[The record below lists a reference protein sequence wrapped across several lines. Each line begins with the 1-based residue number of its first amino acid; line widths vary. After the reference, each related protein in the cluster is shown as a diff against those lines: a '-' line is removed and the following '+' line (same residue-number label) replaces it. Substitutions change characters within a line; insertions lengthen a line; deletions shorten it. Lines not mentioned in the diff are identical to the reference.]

1 MAKSIYGYVDV
12 FSPEHIYMS
21 PRDRTAFK
29 FLIEN
34 KDYDTCKAGREYYS
48 IKRMT
53 KAELIKGFTDRM
65 NEFKSHHVISK
76 MANFVCRFNVSQY
89 EEKIV
94 ILKESPHNDF
104 VYFEGKV
111 FFKAN

>member
-21 PRDRTAFK
+21 PRDRAAFR

-34 KDYDTCKAGREYYS
+34 ENYDTCKAGRKYYS

-53 KAELIKGFTDRM
+53 KTELIKEYSDRM
-65 NEFKSHHVISK
+65 NELKSYHATSK
-76 MANFVCRFNVSQY
+76 MAGLVCAVNASMY
-89 EEKIV
+89 AKEIG
-94 ILKESPHNDF
+94 ILKESHHNDF

-111 FFKAN
+111 LFKAN

>member
-21 PRDRTAFK
+21 PRDRAAFK

-34 KDYDTCKAGREYYS
+34 ENYDTCKAGREYYS

-53 KAELIKGFTDRM
+53 KTELIKEYSDRM
-65 NEFKSHHVISK
+65 NELKSYHTTSK

-89 EEKIV
+89 EECIG

-104 VYFEGKV
+104 VCFESHV
-111 FFKAN
+111 LFKAN

>member
-12 FSPEHIYMS
+12 FSPEHIYMA
-21 PRDRTAFK
+21 PTARAAFK

-34 KDYDTCKAGREYYS
+34 ENYDTCKAGRDFYS
-48 IKRMT
+48 IERMT
-53 KAELIKGFTDRM
+53 KTELIKEYSDRM
-65 NEFKSHHVISK
+65 NELKSYHTTSK
-76 MANFVCRFNVSQY
+76 MAKFTFAFNANRY
-89 EEKIV
+89 EEKIG

-111 FFKAN
+111 LFKAN